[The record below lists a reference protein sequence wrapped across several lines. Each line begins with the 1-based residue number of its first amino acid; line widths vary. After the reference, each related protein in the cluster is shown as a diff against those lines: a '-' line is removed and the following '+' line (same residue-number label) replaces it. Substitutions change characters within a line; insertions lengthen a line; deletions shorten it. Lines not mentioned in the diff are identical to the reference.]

1 MVVELMK
8 EAKCIVIF
16 TGAGMSTES
25 GLPDF
30 RSDQGVWQTESPAR
44 VASINALNEKSEQF
58 FKFYRTRVQGVR
70 GHKPHKGHHILA
82 KWQAAGIVDTII
94 TQNVDGFH
102 TAANSSDVLELHG
115 TLGKVHCQNCQK
127 EYDNIMYE
135 KRAYYCE
142 CGGVLRPSVILFGE
156 LLDDGVITQAVKK
169 SESADL
175 FIVLGSSLTVSP
187 ANQFPLLAYKYG
199 AKLVIVNEEETPYDH
214 IASSVIRNEKI
225 GDFLAR
231 IDNELND

>member
-1 MVVELMK
+1 
-8 EAKCIVIF
+8 
-16 TGAGMSTES
+16 
-25 GLPDF
+25 
-30 RSDQGVWQTESPAR
+30 
-44 VASINALNEKSEQF
+44 
-58 FKFYRTRVQGVR
+58 
-70 GHKPHKGHHILA
+70 
-82 KWQAAGIVDTII
+82 
-94 TQNVDGFH
+94 
-102 TAANSSDVLELHG
+102 
-115 TLGKVHCQNCQK
+115 
-127 EYDNIMYE
+127 MYE

>member
-1 MVVELMK
+1 MLAAILQQAKSVV
-8 EAKCIVIF
+8 VF

-25 GLPDF
+25 GLPNF
-30 RSDQGVWQTESPAR
+30 RSNNGLWRHVSPER
-44 VASINALNEKSEQF
+44 LASTAALNDNVEQF
-58 FKFYRTRVQGVR
+58 FEFYRTRVQGVR
-70 GHKPHKGHHILA
+70 GCEPHQGHRILA
-82 KWQAAGIVDTII
+82 KWQAAGIIDTII

-115 TLGKVHCQNCQK
+115 TLRTVHCQNCQK
-127 EYDNIMYE
+127 EYPNTMYE
-135 KRAYYCE
+135 KRAYYCT
-142 CGGVLRPSVILFGE
+142 CGGTLRPSVVLFGE
-156 LLDDGVITQAVKK
+156 MLDQAVISQAVKK

-187 ANQFPLLAYKYG
+187 ANQFPLLAYNHG

-214 IASSVIRNEKI
+214 IASSVIQNEKI

-231 IDNELND
+231 IDNELHD